1 MKWIVCQLGAR
12 MHYAVPRIL
21 ESRGML
27 SRLFTDLYAPAWLRG
42 MSALMPAFLRQVA
55 GRYDPEISRGKVTP
69 FSALG
74 IEYAWR
80 RKQGG
85 GDLTPL
91 FLEINRRFG
100 EEVCAQKWEEGAGVY
115 VFNAA
120 GLEILRRARLEGRR
134 AVLEQTIA
142 PSRVERRLM
151 AEERALFPEWE
162 EESIDAGREY
172 IEREEQ
178 EWELAD
184 TILCGSQFVVEGIR
198 ECGGP
203 VEKCVVVS
211 YGVDGGGGGGVQND
225 ERKVKNGETQ
235 RQKDD
240 RRKGP
245 RDDGTKGPKDQG
257 TGRPIRVLMVGTVG
271 LRKGAPYVLEAAKTM
286 RGRAEFRVIGSVKV
300 QNALRR
306 ELMASL
312 DLRDR
317 VPRSEMP
324 SHFAWADVF
333 LLPSLCEGS
342 ATVTYEAMGAGLPV
356 VCTSNTGSL
365 VRDGIDGFIVPVR
378 DTKAIM
384 TCLDALLDPVLRARM
399 SVEARQRARDGT
411 VEAYGK
417 RLVAALGS

>member
-1 MKWIVCQLGAR
+1 
-12 MHYAVPRIL
+12 
-21 ESRGML
+21 
-27 SRLFTDLYAPAWLRG
+27 
-42 MSALMPAFLRQVA
+42 
-55 GRYDPEISRGKVTP
+55 
-69 FSALG
+69 
-74 IEYAWR
+74 
-80 RKQGG
+80 
-85 GDLTPL
+85 
-91 FLEINRRFG
+91 
-100 EEVCAQKWEEGAGVY
+100 
-115 VFNAA
+115 
-120 GLEILRRARLEGRR
+120 
-134 AVLEQTIA
+134 
-142 PSRVERRLM
+142 
-151 AEERALFPEWE
+151 
-162 EESIDAGREY
+162 
-172 IEREEQ
+172 
-178 EWELAD
+178 
-184 TILCGSQFVVEGIR
+184 
-198 ECGGP
+198 
-203 VEKCVVVS
+203 
-211 YGVDGGGGGGVQND
+211 
-225 ERKVKNGETQ
+225 
-235 RQKDD
+235 
-240 RRKGP
+240 
-245 RDDGTKGPKDQG
+245 
-257 TGRPIRVLMVGTVG
+257 MVGTVG

-324 SHFAWADVF
+324 NHFAWADVF